1 MTTVVT
7 IQQGGTS
14 ANSAA
19 GALTALGAVNRA
31 GDTMTGLLN
40 VANATSIVTT
50 GNVGFGTATP
60 SSRLHIVGTTIIEE
74 ILEKANVFS
83 SAVGANTNYDVLDCA
98 VQYYTANATSNTTL
112 NIRGNST
119 VTLNSVMSVNQS
131 LTLSFIMTNGA
142 TAYRVANIQL
152 DAVNTAIRWSGGSA
166 PTACSNSAE
175 AYAVTVVK
183 TGTAAVYNIFAS
195 KTQFA

>member
-19 GALTALGAVNRA
+19 AALTALGAVNRA

-50 GNVGFGTATP
+50 GNVGFGIASPNT
-60 SSRLHIVGTTIIEE
+60 RLHVVGTTTIQE
-74 ILEKANVFS
+74 ILEKANVTNTAMTANITLDILDAGAIAYFTANS
-83 SAVGANTNYDVLDCA
+83 SAN
-98 VQYYTANATSNTTL
+98 STL

-119 VTLNSVMSVNQS
+119 INLNSVMANNQS
-131 LTLSFIMTNGA
+131 ITVAVGVTNNSSAFRIANVQIEAA
-142 TAYRVANIQL
+142 TV
-152 DAVNTAIRWSGGSA
+152 TPKWSGGSA
-166 PTACSNSAE
+166 PTASANSIDFYSFTILKTNVAT
-175 AYAVTVVK
+175 YTVL
-183 TGTAAVYNIFAS
+183 GS

>member
-1 MTTVVT
+1 MTTVAS

-19 GALTALGAVNRA
+19 AALTNLGAVNRA

-74 ILEKANVFS
+74 ILDKGS
-83 SAVGANTNYDVLDCA
+83 
-98 VQYYTANATSNTTL
+98 
-112 NIRGNST
+112 
-119 VTLNSVMSVNQS
+119 VTLKERIFEIVAEQS
-131 LTLSFIMTNGA
+131 KVTPG
-142 TAYRVANIQL
+142 RV
-152 DAVNTAIRWSGGSA
+152 
-166 PTACSNSAE
+166 
-175 AYAVTVVK
+175 K
-183 TGTAAVYNIFAS
+183 
-195 KTQFA
+195 